1 MNRARIVIAGT
12 NSGAGKTTVTLGLM
26 AALRKRNLS
35 VQGFKVGPDYIDP
48 SYHTVLTGRPSRN
61 LDTWMMEPGV
71 VREVFHRGSEGAD
84 VSVIEG
90 VMGMYDGK
98 DPLTNTGS
106 TAEVSR
112 LLRAPVLL
120 VVNVASMARSA
131 AAVVL
136 GFQQLD
142 PKVQVVGV
150 IVNRV
155 GSHGHYELVKAAIEQ
170 VCRVPVVGYLTK
182 QETLQIPER
191 HLGLIPAL
199 ERGEM
204 NNLFDTLADAVEA
217 TVDVERVLQL
227 ASQAAPWEVP
237 EPTLFVGEQHQPVT
251 TIAVARDRAFNFY
264 YPENLELL
272 EWYGARLAEFRPL
285 DGEPIPEDADG
296 VYIGGGFPEEFAATL
311 SRCTA
316 MKDSLRHAV
325 ADGMPVFAE
334 CGGFMYLTESLTDKQ
349 GETHPMAGIV
359 PASVAMQSR
368 LAALGYREVT
378 AIRDTLLLREGE
390 HARGHEFHYSTASYH
405 NPEHWPYAYE
415 TEGLR
420 GRKLEGYAQAN
431 VLAGYTHLHFASNP
445 RIAERFVVA
454 CKQYKD
460 QHKTRRVTT

>member
-1 MNRARIVIAGT
+1 MNRTRIVIAGT

-26 AALRKRNLS
+26 AALRRRHLN

-61 LDTWMMEPGV
+61 LDTWMMEPRV

-106 TAEVSR
+106 TAEVSC
-112 LLRAPVLL
+112 LLQAPVLL

-142 PKVQVVGV
+142 PNVRIVGV

-155 GSHGHYELVKAAIEQ
+155 GSQGHYELVKAAIEQ
-170 VCRVPVVGYLTK
+170 VCRVPVVGYFTK

-204 NNLFDTLADAVEA
+204 NALFDALADAVEA
-217 TVDVERVLQL
+217 TVDVEQVLQL
-227 ASQAAPWEVP
+227 ARQAAPWKEP
-237 EPTLFVGEQHQPVT
+237 EPTLFVGEKHDPVA

-272 EWYGARLAEFRPL
+272 EWYGARLVEFRPL
-285 DGEPIPEDADG
+285 AGEPIPEHADG

-311 SRCTA
+311 SQYA
-316 MKDSLRHAV
+316 AVKASLRRAV

-334 CGGFMYLTESLTDKQ
+334 CGGFMYLTESLTDRQ
-349 GETHPMAGIV
+349 GETHPMAGVV

-378 AIRDTLLLREGE
+378 ATRDTLLLPTGE
-390 HARGHEFHYSTASYH
+390 RARGHEFHYSTVTYH
-405 NPEHWPYAYE
+405 EPENWPFAYE

-445 RIAERFVVA
+445 SIAKRFVAA
-454 CKQYKD
+454 CKRYKD
-460 QHKTRRVTT
+460 EHTTRPVTT